1 MFDKRIELL
10 EALALAVKLKDKSIT
25 IEEAEGIDFVEYND
39 LPYVNELLE
48 KIDLKKYPELTS
60 YVLDINDCSVYTELH
75 LYFDDEFN
83 YEGNCKVKAFS
94 SKNISDFANL
104 VKKIYDT
111 ENIEQ
116 IFVKYNPFLT
126 KISRVYNDLYKF
138 DKQKVRE
145 EYSLLFDVP
154 ENVAFDYKIT
164 MLANGGFS
172 SSDDH
177 GVFWVKG
184 IGEDLSIL
192 EHKRESIIVNLYHE
206 YAHYFVN
213 PTVDKNFELIPNKEY
228 LFQEAIENGLPKVY
242 QNINSMFCEYFVRA
256 ISVIYAKDKTS
267 SKNIET
273 GINWFKDIGFVRVE
287 DIIAIIENGMKNSKS
302 FEDILKTDLC
312 QYFANVDKNFG
323 SSQRTRN

>member
-1 MFDKRIELL
+1 M
-10 EALALAVKLKDKSIT
+10 
-25 IEEAEGIDFVEYND
+25 
-39 LPYVNELLE
+39 
-48 KIDLKKYPELTS
+48 
-60 YVLDINDCSVYTELH
+60 
-75 LYFDDEFN
+75 
-83 YEGNCKVKAFS
+83 
-94 SKNISDFANL
+94 
-104 VKKIYDT
+104 
-111 ENIEQ
+111 
-116 IFVKYNPFLT
+116 
-126 KISRVYNDLYKF
+126 
-138 DKQKVRE
+138 
-145 EYSLLFDVP
+145 
-154 ENVAFDYKIT
+154 AFDYKIT

-242 QNINSMFCEYFVRA
+242 QNINSMFCEYFVRT

-273 GINWFKDIGFVRVE
+273 GINWFKDIGFVRSE
-287 DIIAIIENGMKNSKS
+287 DIIAIIENGMKKNKN

-323 SSQRTRN
+323 SSQRSRN